1 MADSPHP
8 TYAIT
13 GQTFATEPNGQGG
26 YQQTATVHFVTAS
39 GDASHVKL
47 PVTHYTARNVHDAVS
62 AMATRMEQV
71 RSLNGSN
78 PPPHEN
84 PV

>member
-1 MADSPHP
+1 VVDVPHP
-8 TYAIT
+8 TYAVT
-13 GQTFATEPNGQGG
+13 GQSFATEPNGQGG

-39 GDASHVKL
+39 GDAAHVKI
-47 PVTHYTARNVHDAVS
+47 PTTHYTARNVHDAIT

-71 RSLNGSN
+71 RNLNGATV
-78 PPPHEN
+78 PPAEN